1 MTYLYAPSWKLLTN
15 YFLNVQI
22 TNVTTDQNLVLCVY
36 IYRLYALVTSVTGI
50 IILLHY
56 ELDAFYIDLQDKALY
71 SIMYI

>member
-1 MTYLYAPSWKLLTN
+1 MSQLIKIL
-15 YFLNVQI
+15 FCV
-22 TNVTTDQNLVLCVY
+22 CVY

>member
-1 MTYLYAPSWKLLTN
+1 MHLLGNYLL
-15 YFLNVQI
+15 I
-22 TNVTTDQNLVLCVY
+22 TSLMCKSQMSQLIKILFCVCVY